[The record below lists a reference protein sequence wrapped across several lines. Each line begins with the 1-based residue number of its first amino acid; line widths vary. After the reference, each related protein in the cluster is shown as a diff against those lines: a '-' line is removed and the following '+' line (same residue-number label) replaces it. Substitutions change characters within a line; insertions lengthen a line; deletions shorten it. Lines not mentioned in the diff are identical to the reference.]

1 MSANLGQSRSKCN
14 ANDANATFALDL
26 HGGGKSWCKC
36 GIYPICTTFATALG
50 PDLLAFAPR
59 KFGVN
64 PFFRQKSK
72 GSGGREGGVELLQK
86 DLWES
91 YSVSEG
97 FIVNSSLI
105 FHAKEGGVHE
115 HSASFPQSFW
125 TM

>member
-1 MSANLGQSRSKCN
+1 MSTNLVQSRSKCD
-14 ANDANATFALDL
+14 ANEVNATFALDL

-36 GIYPICTTFATALG
+36 CIYPICTTFATAL
-50 PDLLAFAPR
+50 DQICSHLR
-59 KFGVN
+59 KYGVN

-72 GSGGREGGVELLQK
+72 GSEGREGGVELLQK

-115 HSASFPQSFW
+115 HSTTFPQSFW

>member
-1 MSANLGQSRSKCN
+1 MSANLVQNRSKC
-14 ANDANATFALDL
+14 DANEVNVTFALDL

-36 GIYPICTTFATALG
+36 GIYPICTTFATAL
-50 PDLLAFAPR
+50 DQICSHLR

-72 GSGGREGGVELLQK
+72 GSEGREGGV
-86 DLWES
+86 D
-91 YSVSEG
+91 SVSEG
-97 FIVNSSLI
+97 FIVNNSLI

-115 HSASFPQSFW
+115 HSTTFPQSFW

>member
-1 MSANLGQSRSKCN
+1 MQMWHLPH
-14 ANDANATFALDL
+14 L
-26 HGGGKSWCKC
+26 HH
-36 GIYPICTTFATALG
+36 ICHSFG

-105 FHAKEGGVHE
+105 FHAKEGGVYE
-115 HSASFPQSFW
+115 HSTAFPQSFW